1 MTRQPA
7 PPSTGPRP
15 SPGPRPGRAD
25 DWRVFR
31 PAIWVGMLGI
41 AIMLVLSL
49 YIGLAVVGGAIGI
62 GARIQINRR
71 RLAAGRPVRRPRR
84 R

>member
-1 MTRQPA
+1 MTRQPV
-7 PPSTGPRP
+7 PLRTGPSDR
-15 SPGPRPGRAD
+15 RID

-41 AIMLVLSL
+41 AIMVVLSF
-49 YIGLAVVGGAIGI
+49 YIGLAVVGGAIGM
-62 GARIQINRR
+62 GARIQTSRR
-71 RLAAGRPVRRPRR
+71 RLAAGRTVRRPRR

>member
-1 MTRQPA
+1 VTRQPV
-7 PPSTGPRP
+7 PPRTTPTAR
-15 SPGPRPGRAD
+15 RID

-41 AIMLVLSL
+41 AMMLVFSF
-49 YIGLAVVGGAIGI
+49 YIGLAVIGGAIGM
-62 GARIQINRR
+62 GARIQTSRR